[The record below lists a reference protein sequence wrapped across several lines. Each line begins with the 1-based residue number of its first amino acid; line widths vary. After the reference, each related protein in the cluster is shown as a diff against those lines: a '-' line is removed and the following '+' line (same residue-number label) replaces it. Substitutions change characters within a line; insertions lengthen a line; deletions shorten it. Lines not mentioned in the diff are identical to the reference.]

1 MIPDSEAARIGDLP
15 QVAEAMPVK
24 LLMTSCQ
31 STTDVVAVHGI
42 DKGIFTKFRNYDL
55 APETLAAFRGDTS
68 GALLGSKIARRYG
81 WKTGDAVTLEQL
93 KGFSFTVSGTFST
106 SGSPEDYLILVGR
119 RFLQEATDE
128 QGISNQ
134 VLVKVVPGTDPAA
147 ACEAI
152 ESLPLATKISCEMEE
167 AFLATS
173 LDQLRDIVAVSRL
186 VIATIAVVTL
196 IAVGN
201 AVSMAT
207 RERSGEIGILRT
219 LGFQKG
225 AILRMVLLEGLAQ
238 TLVGGI
244 LGCLVA
250 ETLVRLQVLG
260 SVSTCGLSVELTTG
274 LWPWIGTVVGIAV
287 AGTLGSAIPA
297 WRLSRIDIAEAIR
310 RED

>member
-1 MIPDSEAARIGDLP
+1 
-15 QVAEAMPVK
+15 MPVK

-42 DKGIFTKFRNYDL
+42 DKGVFTKFRNYDL
-55 APETLAAFRGDTS
+55 APEPLAEFRGDTS
-68 GALLGSKIARRYG
+68 GALVGSKIAARYG
-81 WKTGDAVTLEQL
+81 WRKGDTVTLDQL
-93 KGFSFTVSGTFST
+93 KGFSFTVSGIFST
-106 SGSPEDYLILVGR
+106 PGSPEDYLILVGR

-134 VLVKVVPGTDPAA
+134 VLVKLVPGASPPA
-147 ACEAI
+147 ACEAV
-152 ESLPLATKISCEMEE
+152 ELLPLSTKVSCEMEE
-167 AFLATS
+167 AFLSTS
-173 LDQLRDIVAVSRL
+173 LDQLRDIVSVSRL
-186 VIATIAVVTL
+186 VIATIAIVTL

-238 TLVGGI
+238 TIVGGV

-250 ETLVRLQVLG
+250 EALVRLQVLG

-274 LWPWIGTVVGIAV
+274 VWPWLGTIVGIAI

-297 WRLSRIDIAEAIR
+297 WQLSRIDIVDAIR

>member
-1 MIPDSEAARIGDLP
+1 
-15 QVAEAMPVK
+15 MPVK

-42 DKGIFTKFRNYDL
+42 DKSIFTKFRNYDI
-55 APETLAAFRGDTS
+55 APETLAAFRKDTS

-81 WKTGDAVTLEQL
+81 WKTGTAVTLTEL

-106 SGSPEDYLILVGR
+106 SGTPDDYLILVGR

-134 VLVKVVPGTDPAA
+134 VLVKLVPGADSAA
-147 ACEAI
+147 ACEEI
-152 ESLPLATKISCEMEE
+152 EDLPLSTKITCEMEE
-167 AFLATS
+167 AFLASS
-173 LDQLRDIVAVSRL
+173 LDQLRDIVSVSRL
-186 VIATIAVVTL
+186 VIATIALVTL

-201 AVSMAT
+201 AISMAT

-225 AILRMVLLEGLAQ
+225 AILRMILLEGLAQ
-238 TLVGGI
+238 TLVGGV
-244 LGCLVA
+244 LGCLMA

-260 SVSTCGLSVELTTG
+260 SVSTCGLSVEMTTG
-274 LWPWIGTVVGIAV
+274 LWPWIGTVVGIGI

-297 WRLSRIDIAEAIR
+297 WRLSRIDIVEAIR